1 MSAPRLFVIADV
13 GGPGHFHVG
22 DEAMLEAN
30 LERLRRLDPSLEFT
44 VASNEPSDTAR
55 RYGVQALRIPPE
67 DVASPRAGL
76 PDELTAALAASCGV
90 VVSGGG
96 NLCSTWPQK
105 IRERVAVGALA
116 HEMGLP
122 IVVLGQTLGP
132 LLSPDERAR
141 LGALLRQVAYVGVR
155 ERPSAALAS
164 ELGVPADRLHYQLDD
179 AYSLAPRPPERAR
192 MAALHLDQDSR
203 PLILV
208 TIDPSYGAAPTDGR
222 LVRIAEQLDGL
233 AEATGG
239 RLLFV
244 PHCGGP
250 DAPESVSDHA
260 AGRQLARLLT
270 RPLPLIDLWTPR
282 EIRWL
287 SEQAALVVSTRYHPL
302 VFACAAGVPAL
313 GIFSD
318 EYTRVKLR
326 GALAHPG
333 LERWAI
339 SDTSAARGGLLRK
352 GLSLWMQRDEVGARL
367 SRFNEEALPADR
379 RRDDDIERALVLRPA
394 KAENSRHL
402 PRGGPANSS
411 GPQTVSERRAPAML
425 QPLTENQ
432 WITYDLEGYLRL
444 GKVLDDH
451 ALNAL
456 RQRIDDIMLGKVVHP
471 GLQAQ
476 LDTGGAY
483 EDLPD
488 PVEGVPT
495 PSLAY
500 RKVQGLERDPL
511 FRALVQHPRFREIC
525 AHEYG
530 AHAAISIFRA
540 MVMNKPASQGTVLPW
555 HQDAGDVWKLDRDPV
570 VTIWVA
576 LDAATRANGCMQI
589 VSGTQRLGLLSH
601 FGSTLSDE
609 NVARHCPEDAIE
621 YLEVEAG
628 EAILMHNWLLHRS
641 DVNRTSAPRRAF
653 TVCYMDARTVATTTG
668 ALFPVVFGEP
678 PQAPA
683 ESHLYLRAMQEDR
696 MQLRAA
702 AAESERYAKSLREE
716 STRLRELREET
727 ETYAK
732 SLLEDNAQLR
742 TMREEAE
749 RYAKSLEAARGPA

>member
-44 VASNEPSDTAR
+44 VASNDPRDTER
-55 RYGVQALRIPPE
+55 RYGVQSVRIPPL
-67 DVASPRAGL
+67 DAAPPAGMW
-76 PDELTAALAASCGV
+76 DEVTAALAGSAGL

-96 NLCSTWPQK
+96 NLCSTWPRK
-105 IRERVAVGALA
+105 IDERVALGEIAYQR
-116 HEMGLP
+116 GLP
-122 IVVLGQTLGP
+122 VVVLGQTLGP

-141 LGALLRQVAYVGVR
+141 LGTMLRQAAYVGVR
-155 ERPSAALAS
+155 ELPSAALAS
-164 ELGVPADRLHYQLDD
+164 ELGVHADRLHYQLDD
-179 AYSLAPRPPERAR
+179 AYSLAPSPPERAR
-192 MAALHLDQDSR
+192 MASLDLDQDSR

-222 LVRIAEQLDGL
+222 LVHIAEQLDGL

-244 PHCGGP
+244 PGCGGP
-250 DAPESVSDHA
+250 GAPEAVSDHA
-260 AGRQLARLLT
+260 AGRRLGRLAAA
-270 RPLPLIDLWTPR
+270 PLPLIDVWAPR

-287 SEQAALVVSTRYHPL
+287 CERAALVVSTRYHPL
-302 VFACAAGVPAL
+302 VFACAAGIPAL

-333 LERWAI
+333 LERWAL
-339 SDTSAARGGLLRK
+339 SDASAARGGLLRK

-367 SRFNEEALPADR
+367 ARFNEEALPADR
-379 RRDDDIERALVLRPA
+379 LRDEEIGRALALRPA
-394 KAENSRHL
+394 KAADSGRGSQ
-402 PRGGPANSS
+402 PR
-411 GPQTVSERRAPAML
+411 TVSERRAPAML
-425 QPLTENQ
+425 QSLTENH

-444 GKVLDDH
+444 GRVLDDD

-483 EDLPD
+483 EELPD
-488 PVEGVPT
+488 PVEGIPT

-500 RKVQGLERDPL
+500 RKIQGLERDPL
-511 FRALVQHPRFREIC
+511 FRALVQHPLFREIC

-601 FGSTLSDE
+601 FGSTVSDA

-641 DVNRTSAPRRAF
+641 DVNRTSTPRRAF

-678 PQAPA
+678 PEAPA
-683 ESHLYLRAMQEDR
+683 ESHPYLRALQEDR
-696 MQLRAA
+696 LGLRAA
-702 AAESERYAKSLREE
+702 AEESERYAKSLREE

-732 SLLEDNAQLR
+732 SLLEDNARLR

-749 RYAKSLEAARGPA
+749 RYAKSLEAARGPASG